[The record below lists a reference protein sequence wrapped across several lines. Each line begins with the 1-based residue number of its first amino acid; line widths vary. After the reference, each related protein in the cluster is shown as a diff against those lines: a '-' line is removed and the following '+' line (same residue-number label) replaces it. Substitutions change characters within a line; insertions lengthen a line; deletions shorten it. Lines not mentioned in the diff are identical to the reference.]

1 MIRILSR
8 LLNIS
13 ISAGILILA
22 VLLIRFLFRRIPKR
36 LFIAAWI
43 LVMLRL
49 ACPFTIPNAYSPIP
63 EDFFSGESGRIGAVG
78 VASPYVSGD
87 VFSEK
92 PGAAEPFSASSGI
105 SENHMETGLVIL
117 WIAGCAVLLAR
128 DGIKT
133 VKLRKT
139 VRNAMLQRDNIYL
152 CSGIQSPFILGLIR
166 PRIYIPV
173 SVDAQSRRFIIDH
186 EKTHIRY
193 LDHLLKFLFY
203 LLVTVHWFNPLCHI
217 AYKAFCEDLE
227 MACDESLVCCDDAG
241 YTASYM
247 QALLDCGAASSAFG
261 REVLS
266 FGSISIKRRVKRMMN
281 YKKAKRSSA
290 GVFILVCIALAF
302 FFMTNRASAA
312 EDYSRS
318 VVIRDAAG
326 NIVEN
331 IISEDKGQ
339 LEAPVKVS
347 PKNEPVINSE
357 RSEQL
362 VGIRDAALREG
373 YYRSA
378 VEEGTPFYAV
388 CEGKVLRAEYESRY
402 GNCVTVL
409 DSEGRSWKYGH
420 CSEIAVKEGETVS
433 FGDLLAYTG
442 ATGFTEEP
450 AIIISVSK

>member
-22 VLLIRFLFRRIPKR
+22 VLLIRILFRRIPKR

-63 EDFFSGESGRIGAVG
+63 ADFFSGKTGEIGMFQPG
-78 VASPYVSGD
+78 SPFLSEE

-92 PGAAEPFSASSGI
+92 KDDAEFFSALSES
-105 SENHMETGLVIL
+105 SENRIAEGLEVL
-117 WIAGCAVLLAR
+117 WISGCAILLTRA
-128 DGIKT
+128 GIKT
-133 VKLRKT
+133 VKHKKT
-139 VRNAMLQRDNIYL
+139 VRNAILQEDNFYL

-173 SVDAQSRRFIIDH
+173 SADAQSRRFIIDH

-217 AYKAFCEDLE
+217 AYGAFCEDLE

-241 YTASYM
+241 YTAGYM

-281 YKKAKRSSA
+281 YQKTKRSSA
-290 GVFILVCIALAF
+290 VIFILVCIALAF
-302 FFMTNRASAA
+302 FFMTSRASAA

-318 VVIRDAAG
+318 VVIRDAEE

-331 IISEDKGQ
+331 LVQEEKGQ
-339 LEAPVKVS
+339 LEAPVKAS

-373 YYRSA
+373 YYRSTA
-378 VEEGTPFYAV
+378 EEGTPYCAV

-402 GNCVTVL
+402 GYCVTVL
-409 DSEGRSWKYGH
+409 DSEGRTWKYGH

-433 FGDLLAYTG
+433 FGNLLAYTG